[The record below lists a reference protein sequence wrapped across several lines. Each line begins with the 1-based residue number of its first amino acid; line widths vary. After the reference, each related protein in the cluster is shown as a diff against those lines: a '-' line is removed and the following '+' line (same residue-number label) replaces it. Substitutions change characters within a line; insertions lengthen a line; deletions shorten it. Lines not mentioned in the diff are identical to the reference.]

1 MRVPQKSI
9 LVVGMKD
16 SSSMKKVLDLQ
27 VLPSGSVIRLPPLNV
42 LLVVR
47 GRVSRKKGVLEE

>member
-1 MRVPQKSI
+1 MPQKSVW
-9 LVVGMKD
+9 VVGMRD

-27 VLPSGSVIRLPPLNV
+27 VPPSGWVIRLPVLNI
-42 LLVVR
+42 LLVGR